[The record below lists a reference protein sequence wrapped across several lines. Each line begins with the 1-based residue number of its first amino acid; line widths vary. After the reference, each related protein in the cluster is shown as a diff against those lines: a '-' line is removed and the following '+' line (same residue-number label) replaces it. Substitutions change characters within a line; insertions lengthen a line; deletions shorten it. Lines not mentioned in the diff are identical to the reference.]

1 MISYPPGELTPN
13 GARRLLEGKEPHI
26 SYVACD
32 DSAVFHL
39 MGPMAPTAGVQEG
52 VTIGRESIKG
62 LIPNWKLL
70 DQAGA
75 NQDGVT
81 FNDAVYEAAEIDM
94 VVDAQGLT
102 PAGTRKVIRDWVAAW
117 DSKQQGE
124 LHVFTP
130 EQGLWWA
137 PVRWLKAP
145 GEALARAQSNRQ
157 RFIWSARIDDA
168 LWRTYDSVGVFQF
181 GYSDMTDTFTTGGA
195 SYTDLGSDWPIRY
208 SDGGTALAPPSGSAG
223 GYLYST
229 GSQAVW
235 RDDPLTLAVTSA
247 REVVAGPYKNAA
259 YVSGSN
265 TAGTF
270 LTSTDNQI
278 VSIVLGTI
286 PEASLPESAYNDVW
300 ARMGRNSNGTWNG
313 YGVRARMGW
322 GYIELARFNNFTKTV
337 MYLRPLLLPPVIGEK
352 FTLVAGFE
360 ADPRL
365 FKVTRDGVEILSH
378 KEEGT
383 GSPLGSAYRGIGFG
397 MRAAGALISQAT
409 PASVRKISAGVNS
422 TVSQSGYVSVTNIGD
437 VEAWARFL
445 LYGPGTFNIG
455 NGPDSSDTVQFGPL
469 LDGQVV
475 LIETEPRRR
484 SVVDL
489 TPSTVSTDQELN
501 VFQKLVKA
509 LITFASNNNV
519 PPLLQQ
525 FESLFGILPPQ
536 GNLYSY
542 LTGRFTK
549 PVPAKSPGAEPT
561 TSRIFIKIDNGNA
574 NSKVV
579 AALTPR
585 RRWPL

>member
-1 MISYPPGELTPN
+1 MISYPSGELTPN
-13 GARRLLEGKEPHI
+13 GGRRLLEGKEPHI
-26 SYVACD
+26 SYVAYD

-52 VTIGRESIKG
+52 VTVGRESIKG
-62 LIPNWKLL
+62 LIPNWRML

-81 FNDAVYEAAEIDM
+81 FNDALYEAAEIDM
-94 VVDAQGLT
+94 VVEAQGLT

-137 PVRWLKAP
+137 KVRWMKAP
-145 GEALARAQSNRQ
+145 GESLMRAQANRQ
-157 RFIWSARIDDA
+157 RFVWSARIDDA
-168 LWRTYDSVGVFQF
+168 FWQSYDSVGTFQF
-181 GYSDMTDTFTTGGA
+181 AYDDMTDTFTTGGVQ
-195 SYTDLGSDWPIRY
+195 YTDLGSNWPMY
-208 SDGGTALAPPSGSAG
+208 YTDGGTAVNPASGSGG

-235 RDDPLTLAVTSA
+235 KDDPSNLFATSA
-247 REVVAGPYKNAA
+247 REVVAGPYKNF
-259 YVSGSN
+259 S
-265 TAGTF
+265 
-270 LTSTDNQI
+270 TSTDNQI

-286 PEASLPESAYNDVW
+286 PEASLPESAYNDIW
-300 ARMGRNSNGTWNG
+300 ARMGRNSDGTWNG

-322 GYIELARFNNFTKTV
+322 GYIELARFNNFAKTV
-337 MYLRPLLLPPVIGEK
+337 MYSRPLILPPVIGEK

-360 ADPRL
+360 GDPRL
-365 FKVTRDGVEILSH
+365 FKITRDGVEILSH
-378 KEEGT
+378 KEEST
-383 GSPLGSAYRGIGFG
+383 GSAIGSTYRGVGFG
-397 MRAAGALISQAT
+397 MRAAAALITQAT
-409 PASVRKISAGVNS
+409 PASVRKISSGVNT
-422 TVSQSGYVSVTNIGD
+422 TVSQSGYVSLTNTGD
-437 VEAWARFL
+437 VESWPRYL
-445 LYGPGTFNIG
+445 LYGPGSFTIG

-489 TPSTVSTDQELN
+489 TPSTVSTAQELN
-501 VFQKLVKA
+501 VFQKLLKA
-509 LITFASNNNV
+509 LVSFASNNNV
-519 PPLLQQ
+519 PPLLAQ

-549 PVPAKSPGAEPT
+549 SVPAKSPGAEPS
-561 TSRIFIKIDNGNA
+561 TSNIFVKIDNGNA
-574 NSKVV
+574 NSKIV

>member
-26 SYVACD
+26 SYVSYD

-39 MGPMAPTAGVQEG
+39 MGPMAPAAGVQEG

-81 FNDAVYEAAEIDM
+81 FNDAIYEAAEIDM
-94 VVDAQGLT
+94 VVEAQGVT

-145 GEALARAQSNRQ
+145 GEALMRAQANRQ

-168 LWRTYDSVGVFQF
+168 FWRSYDSVGVFEF
-181 GYSDMTDTFTTGGA
+181 AYEDMTETFNFTAGSLTATT
-195 SYTDLGSDWPIRY
+195 LGTNWPLRY
-208 SDGGTALAPPSGSAG
+208 DQPPNADRGNIYAD
-223 GYLYST
+223 
-229 GSQAVW
+229 GSQARW
-235 RDDPLTLAVTSA
+235 RDGTAYFS
-247 REVVAGPYKNAA
+247 REVVAGPYKDF
-259 YVSGSN
+259 S
-265 TAGTF
+265 TD
-270 LTSTDNQI
+270 TDNQVI
-278 VSIVLGTI
+278 NIVLGTI
-286 PEASLPESAYNDVW
+286 PEVSLPKSAFNDIW
-300 ARMGRNSNGTWNG
+300 GRMGRNTDGTWNG
-313 YGVRARMGW
+313 NGIRARFGF
-322 GYIELARFNNFTKTV
+322 GYVSLHRFNNFGPTLLAERFLV
-337 MYLRPLLLPPVIGEK
+337 IPPLLGDK
-352 FTLVAGFE
+352 WTLLCGFE
-360 ADPRL
+360 GDTRL
-365 FKVTRDGVEILSH
+365 FKVLRNGFDTLAF

-383 GSPLGSAYRGIGFG
+383 GSVLNSTHRGIGFG
-397 MRAAGALISQAT
+397 MSAALAILTQAT
-409 PASVRKISAGVNS
+409 PASVRKISSGDNS
-422 TVSQSGYVSVTNIGD
+422 TVSQSGYASLTNTGD
-437 VEAWARFL
+437 VEAWPRYL
-445 LYGPGTFNIG
+445 LYGPGMFNIG

-469 LDGQVV
+469 LDGQIV

-489 TPSTVSTDQELN
+489 TPDTVSTAQELN
-501 VFQKLVKA
+501 VFQQLIKA
-509 LITFASNNNV
+509 LVSFASNNNV

-549 PVPAKSPGAEPT
+549 AVPAKSPGSEPT
-561 TSRIFIKIDNGNA
+561 TSQIFIKIDDGNA

>member
-1 MISYPPGELTPN
+1 MISYPPGEITPN
-13 GARRLLEGKEPHI
+13 GARRLLDGKEPHI
-26 SYVACD
+26 SYVGYD

-39 MGPMAPTAGVQEG
+39 MGPLAPAAGVQEG
-52 VTIGRESIKG
+52 VTIARESIKG
-62 LIPNWKLL
+62 LIPNWKML

-81 FNDAVYEAAEIDM
+81 FNDALYEAAEIDM
-94 VVDAQGLT
+94 VVEAQGLT

-124 LHVFTP
+124 LHVFTQ

-145 GEALARAQSNRQ
+145 GESLMRAQANRQ
-157 RFIWSARIDDA
+157 RFVWSARIDDA
-168 LWRTYDSVGVFQF
+168 LWRSYDSVGTFQF
-181 GYSDMTDTFTTGGA
+181 SYVDMTDTFN
-195 SYTDLGSDWPIRY
+195 YT
-208 SDGGTALAPPSGSAG
+208 SGSLSASTLG
-223 GYLYST
+223 TNWPLVYDQPDNINRGYIKTDGNQALWNDGESLYS
-229 GSQAVW
+229 
-235 RDDPLTLAVTSA
+235 
-247 REVVAGPYKNAA
+247 REVVAGPYKDF
-259 YVSGSN
+259 S
-265 TAGTF
+265 TT
-270 LTSTDNQI
+270 TDNQV
-278 VSIVLGTI
+278 VSLVLGTI
-286 PEASLPESAYNDVW
+286 PEITLPYSAYNDIW
-300 ARMGRNSNGTWNG
+300 GRMGRNSNGTWNG
-313 YGVRARMGW
+313 YGIRARMTW

-337 MYLRPLLLPPVIGEK
+337 MYWRPLLIPPIIGEK
-352 FTLVAGFE
+352 FTLVCGYE
-360 ADPRL
+360 NDPRL
-365 FKVTRDGVEILSH
+365 FKVMRDGVEILSH
-378 KEEGT
+378 KEET
-383 GSPLGSAYRGIGFG
+383 TDSALGSSYRGIGFG
-397 MRAAGALISQAT
+397 MKAQLAIITQAT

-422 TVSQSGYVSVTNIGD
+422 TVSQSGYVSLTNIGD
-437 VEAWARFL
+437 VEAWPRFL

-455 NGPDSSDTVQFGPL
+455 NGPDSSDTVAFGPL

-489 TPSTVSTDQELN
+489 TPSSVSTDQELN
-501 VFQKLVKA
+501 VFQKLLKA
-509 LITFASNNNV
+509 LVSFASNNNV

-549 PVPAKSPGAEPT
+549 SVPAKSPGAEPT
-561 TSRIFIKIDNGNA
+561 TSQIFVKIDDGNA